1 MMYYSHKL
9 KNVNPGVS
17 WCVPGVE
24 NQVKSIL
31 FTGLTLGAIC
41 GILIQIT

>member
-1 MMYYSHKL
+1 MDYTHEL
-9 KNVNPGVS
+9 NNVNPGVS
-17 WCVPGVE
+17 SRVPGIE

-41 GILIQIT
+41 GILINLN